1 MPVCDFCR
9 SKYVEYPEYHTSADN
24 MDLISPKGFAGAYD
38 VMIQVL
44 KALEYNGFYR
54 VTCLCEPQLGKRGL
68 YPSESRKGIYEEVKK
83 LTNLIAYADGT
94 EDLIAISTRIG
105 VPVEELIPSIDKL
118 LAAGLFE
125 LMQEEE

>member
-1 MPVCDFCR
+1 M
-9 SKYVEYPEYHTSADN
+9 
-24 MDLISPKGFAGAYD
+24 
-38 VMIQVL
+38 
-44 KALEYNGFYR
+44 
-54 VTCLCEPQLGKRGL
+54 